1 MDEKEELIRIA
12 KDLSKI
18 VQRLSNELDAPKE
31 EKKITLI
38 TIPEAAALIDGISV
52 YQIRLLIKNGKLP
65 YIRAGSK
72 MFINKDILI
81 RYFNNEEI

>member
-12 KDLSKI
+12 KDLSKL
-18 VQRLSNELDAPKE
+18 VQRLSKELDAPKE